1 MATVPGW
8 LLGRHLTAIS
18 IVGMT
23 ESTAGVLGAV
33 ATSSLSG
40 YIDAVQY
47 ASRPV
52 QEMIQSVDRVGAHYE
67 NTIEDS
73 ELQLVE
79 ILTRKGYH
87 TPVLPT
93 MAASY
98 DYFTVTFTRGAQTYV
113 STMKRG
119 AFTDGVANFGK
130 NTVGLN
136 MRPIDVSG
144 SSSNPG
150 YTGYGGANTT
160 FTP

>member
-1 MATVPGW
+1 
-8 LLGRHLTAIS
+8 
-18 IVGMT
+18 
-23 ESTAGVLGAV
+23 
-33 ATSSLSG
+33 
-40 YIDAVQY
+40 
-47 ASRPV
+47 
-52 QEMIQSVDRVGAHYE
+52 
-67 NTIEDS
+67 
-73 ELQLVE
+73 
-79 ILTRKGYH
+79 
-87 TPVLPT
+87 

-98 DYFTVTFTRGAQTYV
+98 DYYNVTFTRGAQTY
-113 STMKRG
+113 STYMKRG